1 MAISSLNTR
10 YDKYWE
16 MVELGAEQVAR
27 FQKYH
32 LKPETLAASSKR
44 KTEAKLGVD
53 PKRLVRQP
61 IEAGGSAQ
69 RAKLS
74 KRFEGFHWHQRI
86 FSAKRIF
93 AICLAA
99 PRARKTTRCS
109 STLLNLLRDHPSVAF
124 GALRAI

>member
-1 MAISSLNTR
+1 MAISSLTTR
-10 YDKYWE
+10 YDKFWE

-32 LKPETLAASSKR
+32 LKPETLAPSSTR

-61 IEAGGSAQ
+61 IEASGSAQ

-86 FSAKRIF
+86 FSAQRVF
-93 AICLAA
+93 CNLLGRPAGQEDN
-99 PRARKTTRCS
+99 
-109 STLLNLLRDHPSVAF
+109 TLLVH
-124 GALRAI
+124 ALESA